1 MKYFLFNHEGSKNH
15 GCEAIVRGSMN
26 IIENS
31 DEKAEFVLSS
41 NNPSDDEIINNIK
54 ENTVLANS
62 VNTLVKDFKTSLEED
77 LTVKSAKTRD
87 LTKVEKLIAAVDLKI
102 NNSET
107 YALQKMYS
115 PIVSDAEDC
124 DICLS
129 VGGDTYC
136 YGDNHGI
143 QVLTRELKK
152 RGKKTVLWGA
162 SIGAEDLSE
171 RKLESL
177 RDFDAI
183 FTREPIT
190 YELLKENGANDN
202 IYLFSD
208 PAFCMERVE
217 VEPIDGF
224 TRENTLGFNISPL
237 VASGDPRKKEI
248 VEDFLKFIFENTTM
262 KVLLVPHVVE
272 ENNNDYDFMKPIFE
286 KFEHTGRIAILPPD
300 LEARQYKGYIAG
312 TRFFIGARTHST
324 IAAYSSC
331 VPTIA
336 LGYSVKACVPTLV
349 VGYSVKARGIAKD
362 IFGEEKY
369 VLDIK
374 AMTNYGEL
382 RDEFLKLLK
391 NENEIRRELMK
402 SIPLRMRSA
411 MEAGEMLQKI

>member
-41 NNPSDDEIINNIK
+41 NNPSDDEILNNI
-54 ENTVLANS
+54 
-62 VNTLVKDFKTSLEED
+62 
-77 LTVKSAKTRD
+77 TVKAARTRA

-124 DICLS
+124 DVCLS

-152 RGKKTVLWGA
+152 RGKMTVLWGA
-162 SIGAEDLSE
+162 SIGARDLSE

-190 YELLKENGANDN
+190 YELLKANGANDN

-248 VEDFLKFIFENTTM
+248 AEDFLRFVFENTTM

-312 TRFFIGARTHST
+312 TRFFVGARTHST
-324 IAAYSSC
+324 IAAYSSG

-336 LGYSVKACVPTLV
+336 L
-349 VGYSVKARGIAKD
+349 GYSVKARGIAKD

-374 AMTNYGEL
+374 AMTDYEEL
-382 RDEFLKLLK
+382 RDEFLKLLE

>member
-41 NNPSDDEIINNIK
+41 NNPSDDEILNNI
-54 ENTVLANS
+54 
-62 VNTLVKDFKTSLEED
+62 
-77 LTVKSAKTRD
+77 TVKAAKTRA

-124 DICLS
+124 DVCLS

-248 VEDFLKFIFENTTM
+248 AEDFLRFVFENTTM
-262 KVLLVPHVVE
+262 KVLLIPHVVE

-312 TRFFIGARTHST
+312 TRFFVGARTHST
-324 IAAYSSC
+324 IAAYSSG

-336 LGYSVKACVPTLV
+336 L
-349 VGYSVKARGIAKD
+349 GYSVKARGIAKD

-374 AMTNYGEL
+374 AMADYEEL
-382 RDEFLKLLK
+382 RDEFLKLLE

-411 MEAGEMLQKI
+411 MEAGETLQKI

>member
-41 NNPSDDEIINNIK
+41 NNPSDDEILNNI
-54 ENTVLANS
+54 
-62 VNTLVKDFKTSLEED
+62 
-77 LTVKSAKTRD
+77 TVKAARTRA

-124 DICLS
+124 DVCLS

-190 YELLKENGANDN
+190 YELLKANGANDN

-248 VEDFLKFIFENTTM
+248 AEDFLRFVFENTTM
-262 KVLLVPHVVE
+262 KVLLIPHVVE

-312 TRFFIGARTHST
+312 TRFFVGARTHST
-324 IAAYSSC
+324 IAAYSSG

-336 LGYSVKACVPTLV
+336 L
-349 VGYSVKARGIAKD
+349 GYSVKARGIAKD

-374 AMTNYGEL
+374 AMTDYEEL
-382 RDEFLKLLK
+382 RDEFLKLLE
-391 NENEIRRELMK
+391 NENEIRRDLMK

>member
-41 NNPSDDEIINNIK
+41 NNPSDDEILNNI
-54 ENTVLANS
+54 
-62 VNTLVKDFKTSLEED
+62 
-77 LTVKSAKTRD
+77 TVKAARTRA

-124 DICLS
+124 DVCLS

-248 VEDFLKFIFENTTM
+248 AEDFLRFVFENTTM
-262 KVLLVPHVVE
+262 KVLLIPHVVE

-286 KFEHTGRIAILPPD
+286 KFEHTGRIAILPSD

-312 TRFFIGARTHST
+312 TRFFVGARTHST
-324 IAAYSSC
+324 IAAYSSG

-336 LGYSVKACVPTLV
+336 L
-349 VGYSVKARGIAKD
+349 GYSVKARGIAKD

-374 AMTNYGEL
+374 AMTDYEEL
-382 RDEFLKLLK
+382 RDEFLKLLE

>member
-26 IIENS
+26 IIENC

-41 NNPSDDEIINNIK
+41 NNPSDDEILNNI
-54 ENTVLANS
+54 
-62 VNTLVKDFKTSLEED
+62 
-77 LTVKSAKTRD
+77 TVKAAKTRD
-87 LTKVEKLIAAVDLKI
+87 LTKIEKLIAAVDLKI

-124 DICLS
+124 DVCLS

-248 VEDFLKFIFENTTM
+248 AEDFLRFVFENTTM

-286 KFEHTGRIAILPPD
+286 MFEHTGRIAILPPD

-312 TRFFIGARTHST
+312 TRFFVGARTHST
-324 IAAYSSC
+324 IAAYSSG

-336 LGYSVKACVPTLV
+336 L
-349 VGYSVKARGIAKD
+349 GYSVKARGIAKD

-374 AMTNYGEL
+374 AMTDYEEL
-382 RDEFLKLLK
+382 RDEFLKMLE

-411 MEAGEMLQKI
+411 MKAGEMLQKI

>member
-41 NNPSDDEIINNIK
+41 YNPSDDKIINNI
-54 ENTVLANS
+54 
-62 VNTLVKDFKTSLEED
+62 
-77 LTVKSAKTRD
+77 TVKAARTRA

-124 DICLS
+124 DVCLS

-190 YELLKENGANDN
+190 YELLKANGANDN

-248 VEDFLKFIFENTTM
+248 AEDFLRFVFENTTM

-312 TRFFIGARTHST
+312 TRFFVGARTHST
-324 IAAYSSC
+324 IAAYSSG

-336 LGYSVKACVPTLV
+336 L
-349 VGYSVKARGIAKD
+349 GYSVKARGIAKD

-374 AMTNYGEL
+374 AMTDYEEL
-382 RDEFLKLLK
+382 RDEFLKLLE

-411 MEAGEMLQKI
+411 MEAGEKLQKI

>member
-41 NNPSDDEIINNIK
+41 NNPSDDEILNNI
-54 ENTVLANS
+54 
-62 VNTLVKDFKTSLEED
+62 
-77 LTVKSAKTRD
+77 TVKAAKTRA

-124 DICLS
+124 DVCLS

-248 VEDFLKFIFENTTM
+248 AEDFLRFVFENTTM

-312 TRFFIGARTHST
+312 TRFFVGARTHST
-324 IAAYSSC
+324 IAAYSSG

-336 LGYSVKACVPTLV
+336 L
-349 VGYSVKARGIAKD
+349 GYSVKARGIAKD

-374 AMTNYGEL
+374 AMTDYEEL
-382 RDEFLKLLK
+382 RDEFLKLLE

>member
-41 NNPSDDEIINNIK
+41 NNPSDDKIINNI
-54 ENTVLANS
+54 
-62 VNTLVKDFKTSLEED
+62 
-77 LTVKSAKTRD
+77 TVKAAKTRD

-124 DICLS
+124 DVCLS

-171 RKLESL
+171 RKLDSL

-190 YELLKENGANDN
+190 YELLKENCANDN
-202 IYLFSD
+202 IFLFSD

-248 VEDFLKFIFENTTM
+248 AEDFLRFVFENTTM

-272 ENNNDYDFMKPIFE
+272 ENNNDYNFMKPIFE
-286 KFEHTGRIAILPPD
+286 NFEHTGRIAILPPD

-312 TRFFIGARTHST
+312 TRFFVGARTHST
-324 IAAYSSC
+324 IAAYSSG

-336 LGYSVKACVPTLV
+336 L
-349 VGYSVKARGIAKD
+349 GYSVKARGIAKD

-374 AMTNYGEL
+374 AMTDYEEL
-382 RDEFLKLLK
+382 RDEFLKLLE

>member
-41 NNPSDDEIINNIK
+41 NNPSDDKILNNI
-54 ENTVLANS
+54 
-62 VNTLVKDFKTSLEED
+62 
-77 LTVKSAKTRD
+77 TVKAARTRA
-87 LTKVEKLIAAVDLKI
+87 LTKVEKLIATVDLKI

-124 DICLS
+124 DVCLS

-190 YELLKENGANDN
+190 YELLKANGANDN

-248 VEDFLKFIFENTTM
+248 AEDFLRFVFENTTM

-312 TRFFIGARTHST
+312 TRFFVGARTHST
-324 IAAYSSC
+324 IAAYSSG

-336 LGYSVKACVPTLV
+336 L
-349 VGYSVKARGIAKD
+349 GYSVKARGIAKD

-374 AMTNYGEL
+374 AMTDYEEL
-382 RDEFLKLLK
+382 RDEFLKLLE

>member
-31 DEKAEFVLSS
+31 DGKAEFVLSS
-41 NNPSDDEIINNIK
+41 YNPSDDEILNNI
-54 ENTVLANS
+54 
-62 VNTLVKDFKTSLEED
+62 
-77 LTVKSAKTRD
+77 TVKAAKTRD

-248 VEDFLKFIFENTTM
+248 AEDFLKFIFENTTM

-324 IAAYSSC
+324 IAAYSSG

-336 LGYSVKACVPTLV
+336 L
-349 VGYSVKARGIAKD
+349 GYSVKARGIAKD

-374 AMTNYGEL
+374 AMTDYREL
-382 RDEFLKLLK
+382 RDEFLKLLE

>member
-41 NNPSDDEIINNIK
+41 YNPSDDKIINNI
-54 ENTVLANS
+54 
-62 VNTLVKDFKTSLEED
+62 
-77 LTVKSAKTRD
+77 TVKAAKTRD

-124 DICLS
+124 DVCLS

-190 YELLKENGANDN
+190 YELLRENGANDN

-248 VEDFLKFIFENTTM
+248 AEDFLRFVFENTTM

-312 TRFFIGARTHST
+312 TRFFVGARTHST
-324 IAAYSSC
+324 IAAYSSG

-336 LGYSVKACVPTLV
+336 L
-349 VGYSVKARGIAKD
+349 GYSVKARGIAKD

-374 AMTNYGEL
+374 AMTDYEEL
-382 RDEFLKLLK
+382 RDEFLKLLE
-391 NENEIRRELMK
+391 NENEIRRDLMK

>member
-41 NNPSDDEIINNIK
+41 YNPSDDKIINNI
-54 ENTVLANS
+54 
-62 VNTLVKDFKTSLEED
+62 
-77 LTVKSAKTRD
+77 TVKAARTRD

-124 DICLS
+124 DVCLS

-248 VEDFLKFIFENTTM
+248 AEDFLRFVFENTTM

-312 TRFFIGARTHST
+312 TRFFVGARTHST
-324 IAAYSSC
+324 IAAYSSG

-336 LGYSVKACVPTLV
+336 L
-349 VGYSVKARGIAKD
+349 GYSVKARGIAKD

-374 AMTNYGEL
+374 AMTDYEEL
-382 RDEFLKLLK
+382 RDEFLKLLE
-391 NENEIRRELMK
+391 NENEIRRDLMK

>member
-41 NNPSDDEIINNIK
+41 YNPSDDEILNNI
-54 ENTVLANS
+54 
-62 VNTLVKDFKTSLEED
+62 
-77 LTVKSAKTRD
+77 TVKAAKTRD
-87 LTKVEKLIAAVDLKI
+87 LTKIEKLIAAVDLKI
-102 NNSET
+102 NNSEI

-124 DICLS
+124 DVCLS

-248 VEDFLKFIFENTTM
+248 AEDFLRFVFENTTM

-312 TRFFIGARTHST
+312 TRFFVGARTHST
-324 IAAYSSC
+324 IAAYSSG

-336 LGYSVKACVPTLV
+336 L
-349 VGYSVKARGIAKD
+349 GYSVKARGIAKD
-362 IFGEEKY
+362 IFGEEKH

-374 AMTNYGEL
+374 AMTDYEEL
-382 RDEFLKLLK
+382 RDEFLKMLE

-411 MEAGEMLQKI
+411 MEAGEKLQKL

>member
-41 NNPSDDEIINNIK
+41 NNPSDDEIINNI
-54 ENTVLANS
+54 
-62 VNTLVKDFKTSLEED
+62 
-77 LTVKSAKTRD
+77 TVKSAKTRD

-183 FTREPIT
+183 FTRELIT

-248 VEDFLKFIFENTTM
+248 AEDFLKFIFENTTM

-324 IAAYSSC
+324 IAAYSSG

-336 LGYSVKACVPTLV
+336 L
-349 VGYSVKARGIAKD
+349 GYSVKARGIAKD

-374 AMTNYGEL
+374 AMTNYEEL
-382 RDEFLKLLK
+382 RDEFLKLLE

>member
-41 NNPSDDEIINNIK
+41 YNPSDDKIINNI
-54 ENTVLANS
+54 
-62 VNTLVKDFKTSLEED
+62 
-77 LTVKSAKTRD
+77 TVKAAKTRD
-87 LTKVEKLIAAVDLKI
+87 LTKIEKLIAAVDLKI

-124 DICLS
+124 DVCLS

-190 YELLKENGANDN
+190 YELLRENGANDN

-237 VASGDPRKKEI
+237 VVSGDPRKKEI
-248 VEDFLKFIFENTTM
+248 AEDFLRFVFENTTM

-312 TRFFIGARTHST
+312 TRFFVGARTHST
-324 IAAYSSC
+324 IAAYSSG

-336 LGYSVKACVPTLV
+336 L
-349 VGYSVKARGIAKD
+349 GYSVKARGIAKD

-374 AMTNYGEL
+374 AMTDYEEL
-382 RDEFLKLLK
+382 RDEFLKLLE

>member
-41 NNPSDDEIINNIK
+41 NNPSDDIIINNI
-54 ENTVLANS
+54 
-62 VNTLVKDFKTSLEED
+62 
-77 LTVKSAKTRD
+77 TVKAAKTRD

-124 DICLS
+124 DVCLS

-190 YELLKENGANDN
+190 YELLKANGANDN

-248 VEDFLKFIFENTTM
+248 AEDFLRFVFENTTM

-312 TRFFIGARTHST
+312 TRFFVGARTHST
-324 IAAYSSC
+324 IAAYSSG

-336 LGYSVKACVPTLV
+336 L
-349 VGYSVKARGIAKD
+349 GYSVKARGIAKD

-374 AMTNYGEL
+374 AMTDYEEL
-382 RDEFLKLLK
+382 RDEFLKLLE
-391 NENEIRRELMK
+391 NENEIRRDLMK

>member
-41 NNPSDDEIINNIK
+41 NNPSDDKIINNI
-54 ENTVLANS
+54 
-62 VNTLVKDFKTSLEED
+62 
-77 LTVKSAKTRD
+77 TVKAAKTRD

-124 DICLS
+124 DVCLS

-248 VEDFLKFIFENTTM
+248 AEDFLRFVFENTTM
-262 KVLLVPHVVE
+262 KVLLIPHVVE

-312 TRFFIGARTHST
+312 TRFFVGARTHST
-324 IAAYSSC
+324 IAAYSSG

-336 LGYSVKACVPTLV
+336 L
-349 VGYSVKARGIAKD
+349 GYSVKARGIAKD

-374 AMTNYGEL
+374 AMTDYEEL
-382 RDEFLKLLK
+382 RDEFLKLLE

>member
-1 MKYFLFNHEGSKNH
+1 MKYYLFNHEGSKNH

-41 NNPSDDEIINNIK
+41 NNPSDDEILNNI
-54 ENTVLANS
+54 
-62 VNTLVKDFKTSLEED
+62 
-77 LTVKSAKTRD
+77 TVKAARTRA

-115 PIVSDAEDC
+115 PIGSDAEDC
-124 DICLS
+124 DVCLS

-152 RGKKTVLWGA
+152 RGKMTVLWGA
-162 SIGAEDLSE
+162 SIGARDLSE

-190 YELLKENGANDN
+190 YELLKANGANDN

-248 VEDFLKFIFENTTM
+248 AEDFLRFVFENTTM

-312 TRFFIGARTHST
+312 TRFFVGARTHST
-324 IAAYSSC
+324 IAAYSSG

-336 LGYSVKACVPTLV
+336 L
-349 VGYSVKARGIAKD
+349 GYSVKARGIAKD

-374 AMTNYGEL
+374 AMTDYEEL
-382 RDEFLKLLK
+382 RDEFLKLLE
-391 NENEIRRELMK
+391 NENEIRRDLMK